1 MSGSYSS
8 SRAVGQRYTLT
19 DTPDSEPVSDAV
31 EPVCPEI
38 VNPDAR
44 SAMFKMSSPAIA
56 SIVSSS
62 VS

>member
-8 SRAVGQRYTLT
+8 SRAAGQRDTLT
-19 DTPDSEPVSDAV
+19 DTPDSEPGDAV
-31 EPVCPEI
+31 ELVCPEI

-44 SAMFKMSSPAIA
+44 SAMFTMPSPAIA
-56 SIVSSS
+56 STVSSS